1 MYNLGLKY
9 PFLFDMLVPRKKH
22 IWNYWVGSAEQFN
35 LEQRIFHATLLIL
48 SPIFFISSIFDFFIG
63 LNGMAYYLLFALAC
77 QLTAYYLSRHRFKNK
92 LALFVFAING
102 YGFLILNYYFNS
114 GIDGPTLLL
123 FLLAAMVILV
133 VSPEKLNRLWMLINI
148 IAVLIL
154 LWLEY
159 TNHRFIQITY
169 ESRSLRFTDIAF
181 SYTCCLGVIYIT
193 TTYIKFNYFRERM
206 LAKKRAEINEQQ
218 RVQLEKIDEQKNKLF
233 SIIGHDIRGPLS
245 MIRGYLNLMDEQT
258 ILSEAE
264 ARDLRQQLAESVDG
278 TIEMLE
284 HLLEWSRLPYLQ
296 QSILEPVNISATIDR
311 VLLLLEKQADKK
323 QIRIERNQIDPS
335 KTISG
340 NPKIMELVLRNV
352 IQNAIKFTKANGS
365 IRIDAYETPE
375 YFVVSI
381 KDNGIGMSDQQ
392 LENLFTFKA
401 KTTYGTNREKGT
413 GMGLMLCKELLTSI
427 HGSITAESK
436 VGEGSTFHLRF
447 PLVNN

>member
-1 MYNLGLKY
+1 
-9 PFLFDMLVPRKKH
+9 
-22 IWNYWVGSAEQFN
+22 
-35 LEQRIFHATLLIL
+35 
-48 SPIFFISSIFDFFIG
+48 
-63 LNGMAYYLLFALAC
+63 
-77 QLTAYYLSRHRFKNK
+77 
-92 LALFVFAING
+92 
-102 YGFLILNYYFNS
+102 
-114 GIDGPTLLL
+114 
-123 FLLAAMVILV
+123 
-133 VSPEKLNRLWMLINI
+133 
-148 IAVLIL
+148 
-154 LWLEY
+154 
-159 TNHRFIQITY
+159 
-169 ESRSLRFTDIAF
+169 
-181 SYTCCLGVIYIT
+181 
-193 TTYIKFNYFRERM
+193 M